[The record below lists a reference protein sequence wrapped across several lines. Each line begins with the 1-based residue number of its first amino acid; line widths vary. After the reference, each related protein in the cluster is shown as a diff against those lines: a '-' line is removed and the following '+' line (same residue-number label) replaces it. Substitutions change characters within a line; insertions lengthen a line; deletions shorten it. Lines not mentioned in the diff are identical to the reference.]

1 MRTLRGRKADAF
13 VRTLEQRGAAD
24 LARVE
29 KLVARIVAD
38 VRKNGDKALG
48 RYAEKLDG
56 LKAKQPLRVADR
68 DLEEAWN
75 AVSEQFKQALK
86 IAAGNIRQ
94 YCEWQKP
101 QQWRNAVAPGIN
113 VGQVVRPLQSAG
125 CYVPGGRYPLPSTM
139 LMTVIPAQVAGVQ
152 DVRVVS
158 PRPTL
163 ETLATAHFLGM
174 HEFYRIGGAQAV
186 AALAYGT
193 ATVPKV
199 DKIVGPGN
207 LFVTAAKK
215 LVAFDCGIDFLAGP
229 TEVVIVSERGDPRF
243 IAADLVAQA
252 EHDPDALA
260 VFITSS
266 AALAEKVAAEIK
278 LAAQNEEIAKTSLK
292 ENGAILLAES
302 HEQALKFANRIAPEH
317 ITVNEEDL
325 IHISNAG
332 SIFIGDYSPQ
342 AAGDYASGPN
352 HVLPTGGVARFRGG
366 LGVQDFVKTI
376 SVQQLSRDG
385 LDRIASA
392 VITLAE
398 AEGLKAH
405 AESIRV
411 RSANA

>member
-1 MRTLRGRKADAF
+1 MRTLRGRKAEAF
-13 VRTLEQRGAAD
+13 VHALEQRGATG

-29 KLVARIVAD
+29 KQVGKIVAD
-38 VRKNGDKALG
+38 VRKNGDRVLR
-48 RYAEKLDG
+48 RYAEKWDG
-56 LKAKQPLRVADR
+56 LKPRQPLRVATA
-68 DLEEAWN
+68 EIEKAWN
-75 AVSEQFKQALK
+75 TAPEQFKQSLTT
-86 IAAGNIRQ
+86 AAGNIRR
-94 YCEWQKP
+94 YCEWQMP
-101 QQWRNAVAPGIN
+101 QPWRNAISPGIQ

-139 LMTVIPAQVAGVQ
+139 LMTVIPAQVASVQ
-152 DVRVVS
+152 EIRVVS
-158 PRPTL
+158 PRPAP
-163 ETLATAHFLGM
+163 ETLAVARFLGVR
-174 HEFYRIGGAQAV
+174 EFYRIGGAQAIT
-186 AALAYGT
+186 ALAYGT
-193 ATVPKV
+193 ASVPRV

-229 TEVVIVSERGDPRF
+229 TEVAIVSERGEARF
-243 IAADLVAQA
+243 IAADLVAQS
-252 EHDPDALA
+252 EHDPDTLA
-260 VFITSS
+260 VFITAS
-266 AALAEKVAAEIK
+266 ASLAEQVAAETK
-278 LAAQNEEIAKTSLK
+278 QAAAENEIAKKSLK
-292 ENGAILLAES
+292 DNGAILIAGS
-302 HEQALKFANRIAPEH
+302 HDQALEFANRIAAEH

-325 IHISNAG
+325 VHIRNAG
-332 SIFIGDYSPQ
+332 SIFVGDYSPQ

-366 LGVQDFVKTI
+366 LGVHDFVKTI

-385 LDRIASA
+385 LDRIGAA

>member
-1 MRTLRGRKADAF
+1 MRALRGRKAEAF
-13 VRTLEQRGAAD
+13 VRVLEQRGAAD

-29 KLVARIVAD
+29 KKVSQIVAD
-38 VRKNGDKALG
+38 VRKNGDRALR
-48 RYAEKLDG
+48 RYAEQLDG
-56 LKAKQPLRVADR
+56 LKSKQPLRVADAE
-68 DLEEAWN
+68 LEQAWST
-75 AVSEQFKQALK
+75 VSEEFKQALK
-86 IAAGNIRQ
+86 TAAGNIRQ

-101 QQWRNAVAPGIN
+101 QPWRKALAPGMN

-139 LMTVIPAQVAGVQ
+139 LMTVIPAQVAGVPQ
-152 DVRVVS
+152 IRVVS
-158 PRPTL
+158 PRPAP
-163 ETLATAHFLGM
+163 ETMATAHFLGVR
-174 HEFYRIGGAQAV
+174 EFYRIGGAQAV

-266 AALAEKVAAEIK
+266 TPLAEKVAAAVK
-278 LAAQNEEIAKTSLK
+278 LSAANNEIAKVSLK
-292 ENGAILLAES
+292 ENGAILVAAT
-302 HEQALKFANRIAPEH
+302 HEQALEFANRIAAEH

-325 IHISNAG
+325 AQVSNAG

-352 HVLPTGGVARFRGG
+352 HVLPTGGVAHFRGG
-366 LGVQDFVKTI
+366 LGVHDFVKTI

-398 AEGLKAH
+398 AEGLTAH

>member
-1 MRTLRGRKADAF
+1 MRTLRGRKAEAF
-13 VRTLEQRGAAD
+13 IRMLEQCGATD
-24 LARVE
+24 LARAE
-29 KLVARIVAD
+29 RKVARIVGD
-38 VRKNGDKALG
+38 VRKNGDKALR

-56 LKAKQPLRVADR
+56 LKAKQSLRVSDEE
-68 DLEEAWN
+68 LEQAWS
-75 AVSEQFKQALK
+75 AVSEDFKQALK
-86 IAAGNIRQ
+86 VAAGNIRQ

-101 QQWRNAVAPGIN
+101 QQWRNAIAQGIN

-139 LMTVIPAQVAGVQ
+139 LMTVIPAQVAGVKKI
-152 DVRVVS
+152 RVVS
-158 PRPTL
+158 PRPAQ
-163 ETLATAHFLGM
+163 ETLATAHFLGVR
-174 HEFYRIGGAQAV
+174 EFYRLGGAQAI

-193 ATVPKV
+193 ATIPKV

-229 TEVVIVSERGDPRF
+229 TEIVILSERGDPRF

-252 EHDPDALA
+252 EHDPDTLA

-266 AALAEKVAAEIK
+266 DTLAEKVAGEVK
-278 LAAQNEEIAKTSLK
+278 LAAAQNEIAKTSLK
-292 ENGAILLAES
+292 DNGAILLAES
-302 HEQALKFANRIAPEH
+302 HQQALEFANRIAAEH

-325 IHISNAG
+325 TDINNAG

-366 LGVQDFVKTI
+366 LAVNDFVKTI

>member
-1 MRTLRGRKADAF
+1 MRVLAAQAAAKF
-13 VRTLEQRGAAD
+13 VRKLEHRGATD

-29 KLVARIVAD
+29 KQVRRIVDD
-38 VRKNGDKALG
+38 VRANGDRALR

-56 LKAKQPLRVADR
+56 LTPRQPFRVSDSE
-68 DLEEAWN
+68 LEQAWEAS
-75 AVSEQFKQALK
+75 SEDFKQALK
-86 IAAGNIRQ
+86 SAAANIRQ

-101 QQWRNAVAPGIN
+101 LDWRKTSLEGIH
-113 VGQVVRPLQSAG
+113 VGQVVRPLRSAG

-139 LMTVIPAQVAGVQ
+139 LMTVIPAQVAGTEEI
-152 DVRVVS
+152 RVVS
-158 PRPTL
+158 PRPARD
-163 ETLATAHFLGM
+163 TLAAAFFLKVR
-174 HEFYRIGGAQAV
+174 EFYRIGGAQAI

-193 ATVPKV
+193 KSVPRV

-215 LVAFDCGIDFLAGP
+215 QVAFDCGIDFLAGP
-229 TEVVIVSERGDPRF
+229 TEVVIVSETGCAEF

-266 AALAEKVAAEIK
+266 RDLAQRVAGAVKIASAK
-278 LAAQNEEIAKTSLK
+278 NETARASLK
-292 ENGAILLAES
+292 ANGAVLLADS
-302 HEQALKFANRIAPEH
+302 HEQALEFANRIAAEH
-317 ITVNEEDL
+317 VTVDQQDL
-325 IHISNAG
+325 DSIRNAG

-352 HVLPTGGVARFRGG
+352 HVLPTGAMARFRGG
-366 LGVQDFVKTI
+366 LGVQDFVKMI
-376 SVQQLSRDG
+376 SVQHLSQDG
-385 LDRIASA
+385 LGRIAA
-392 VITLAE
+392 TVVTLAE

-411 RSANA
+411 RYANA